1 MTVLI
6 LTGEEDVTADMVV
19 VHLNGSGVP
28 VVRLDPADLTD
39 GVSLSAEYVHG
50 RFRGHLSTG
59 GRLVSIGGLRSVW
72 VRRPGTPAGHAPH
85 PSAWLTEE
93 ASQALYGILRGC
105 DARWMNHPDAA
116 RQARHKPW
124 QLRLAQH
131 CGLPVPATV
140 ITTFPRAAR
149 EFAERFPDLVVKP
162 VSGAHPQ
169 DPPRAVPTS
178 RVAPDTD
185 FSAVAFGPTLLQ
197 RRIAKRADIRLTAVG
212 ETLLAARKTV
222 RPDADP
228 EEVDVRFAAPG
239 RRGSRSRSRRAPPTP
254 YAPICAGPNWRTEL
268 STSPR
273 TPTGR
278 GGSWSAIS
286 RGSSGSWRWRRDS
299 RSPGRSPSGCPVP
312 FPRSPCSWTRR
323 AARSGDR
330 PAARWSVR
338 PRSGQQGGALPAVAR
353 GLRAVEAGAVTGR
366 LRGPHDQLQF
376 PAHAFGFAAHL
387 CGHVALLRDESVV
400 DGGILEHPS
409 TRLSARRP
417 RCGTRLQSL
426 GGRTP
431 EGEFPGTTGYRR
443 DAAEVRRTSDAAG

>member
-6 LTGEEDVTADMVV
+6 LTSEEDVTADMVV

-28 VVRLDPADLTD
+28 VVRLDPADLTG
-39 GVSLSAEYVHG
+39 GVSLSGEYVHG
-50 RFRGHLSTG
+50 RFRGHLSAG

-72 VRRPGTPAGHAPH
+72 VRRPGTPAGRAPQ

-93 ASQALYGILRGC
+93 ASQALYGMLRGC

-124 QLRLAQH
+124 QLRLAQR

-212 ETLLAARKTV
+212 ERLLAARKAA

-228 EEVDVRFAAPG
+228 DEVDVRFAAPG
-239 RRGSRSRSRRAPPTP
+239 PPWEPVEVPARTADAVRAYLRRSELAYGAFDFAEDADGTWWFLECNQSGQFGFVEVETGQPIARTIAEWLSR
-254 YAPICAGPNWRTEL
+254 
-268 STSPR
+268 
-273 TPTGR
+273 
-278 GGSWSAIS
+278 
-286 RGSSGSWRWRRDS
+286 
-299 RSPGRSPSGCPVP
+299 PVP
-312 FPRSPCSWTRR
+312 
-323 AARSGDR
+323 DE
-330 PAARWSVR
+330 PAE
-338 PRSGQQGGALPAVAR
+338 LD
-353 GLRAVEAGAVTGR
+353 EAG
-366 LRGPHDQLQF
+366 
-376 PAHAFGFAAHL
+376 
-387 CGHVALLRDESVV
+387 
-400 DGGILEHPS
+400 S
-409 TRLSARRP
+409 T
-417 RCGTRLQSL
+417 
-426 GGRTP
+426 
-431 EGEFPGTTGYRR
+431 
-443 DAAEVRRTSDAAG
+443 VR